1 LAFPCNQ
8 FGQQEPDSNEEIL
21 KFVQD
26 EYGVTFTM
34 MEKIDVNGPHASIV
48 YKYLKLVAGPPTISW
63 NFATY
68 YVISPDGTIS
78 SHSGVEP
85 MDLQSSLLGLLD
97 NDEL

>member
-1 LAFPCNQ
+1 MAFPCNQ

-34 MEKIDVNGPHASIV
+34 MDKVDVNGPNASIV
-48 YKYLKLVAGPPTISW
+48 YKYLKLVAGPTNIGW

-68 YVISPDGTIS
+68 YVISPDGTIT

-85 MDLQSSLLGLLD
+85 MELHSTLLGLLD